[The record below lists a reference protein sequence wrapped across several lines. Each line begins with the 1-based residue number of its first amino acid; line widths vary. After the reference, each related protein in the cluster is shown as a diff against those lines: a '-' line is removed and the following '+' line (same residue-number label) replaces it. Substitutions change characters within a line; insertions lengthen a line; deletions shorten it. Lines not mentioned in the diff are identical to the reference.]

1 MSRTRPFFTS
11 DTVAALGCAVLLLFI
26 TSFLPVYFKTWFVE
40 AGGNIKIA
48 PFFGFLFA
56 AGLLFR
62 QNWAYKGSLVLGVA
76 LLLLFIGG
84 ALADSTKPGF
94 LLALVLDAGLLFLLL
109 SPTVKR
115 YFSTGQ

>member
-1 MSRTRPFFTS
+1 MFRTKTLPDS
-11 DTVAALGCAVLLLFI
+11 GIVATFGCVVLLLFM

-56 AGLLFR
+56 VGLLFG
-62 QNWAYKGSLVLGVA
+62 QNWAYKGTLVLGVC

-94 LLALVLDAGLLFLLL
+94 FLALVLDTVLLFLLL
-109 SPTVKR
+109 TPAVKR
-115 YFSTGQ
+115 YVNARQ